1 MLDNKE
7 LKDLNTIYNFLLQ
20 VKTDVVN
27 SYIMA
32 DGMRAL
38 QEFIQIQEKKKGEL
52 ENKEEYYE
60 YCYKTERYPCSG
72 TWQCEL
78 CQRCCI

>member
-1 MLDNKE
+1 MLNDKE

-38 QEFIQIQEKKKGEL
+38 QEFIQIKTKEL
-52 ENKEEYYE
+52 EETQNDIKE
-60 YCYKTERYPCSG
+60 
-72 TWQCEL
+72 
-78 CQRCCI
+78 

>member
-38 QEFIQIQEKKKGEL
+38 QEFIQIQEKKKVEL
-52 ENKEEYYE
+52 ENKEE
-60 YCYKTERYPCSG
+60 
-72 TWQCEL
+72 
-78 CQRCCI
+78 